1 MGIRQRRRGATVI
14 VSVLLASLVLL
25 ISLPI
30 GAAAAPIAKVACPA
44 TAGVADRE
52 FLFFNVCGPR
62 DVTRN
67 KYYDYTVVLTNG
79 GHVGTDKV
87 KLSLSHYDPI
97 TRSSVPYRQASGRTQ
112 FHMYEAVWTLANL
125 QPGRSFRVTVT
136 LSFREHGKDSLF
148 ILRAVGQHSGAVGGM
163 KKDVFF
169 K

>member
-1 MGIRQRRRGATVI
+1 MGIRLRRRGATVI
-14 VSVLLASLVLL
+14 VSVLLASPILLV
-25 ISLPI
+25 SLPI

-44 TAGVADRE
+44 TVGVPDRQ

-67 KYYDYTVVLTNG
+67 KNYEYQVVLTNG
-79 GHVGTDKV
+79 GHMGTGKV
-87 KLSLSHYDPI
+87 KLSVSHYDPI
-97 TRSSVPYRQASGRTQ
+97 TRSSIPYRQSSGRVQ

-125 QPGRSFRVTVT
+125 QPGRSFRVTIT
-136 LSFREHGKDSLF
+136 LSFRPHGKNSLF
-148 ILRAVGQHSGAVGGM
+148 IVRAVGQHSGAVGGM